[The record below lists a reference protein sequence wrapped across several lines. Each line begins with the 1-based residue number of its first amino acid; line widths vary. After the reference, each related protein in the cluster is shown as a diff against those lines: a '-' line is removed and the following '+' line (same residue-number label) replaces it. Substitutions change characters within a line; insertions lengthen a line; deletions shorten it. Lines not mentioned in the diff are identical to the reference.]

1 MKKNINKE
9 RFLALV
15 SKEKVDTYERN
26 KERIRNRKMLRE
38 SRTIAL
44 KVLNRID
51 ELGWSQKRLADE
63 MEVSPQQIT
72 KIVSGKANLTLE
84 SIVKIQAILE
94 IPILVSHL
102 EKQLEELFE
111 KLIGSFSEK
120 YTPAETNTPADYT
133 SSEKKEVKMSYD
145 VKTNNYSFESDY
157 NLSA

>member
-1 MKKNINKE
+1 MKTNQEKFKS
-9 RFLALV
+9 LV
-15 SKEKVDTYERN
+15 SKEKTNTAQKN
-26 KERIRNRKMLRE
+26 KDRIKNRMRLRE
-38 SRTIAL
+38 SQDIAM
-44 KVLNRID
+44 KVLDKLD

-84 SIVKIQAILE
+84 SIVKIQTILE

-102 EKQLEELFE
+102 EKQLNDFFE

-120 YTPAETNTPADYT
+120 YTPAETSAPADYT
-133 SSEKKEVKMSYD
+133 SSDKKEIKMSYD
-145 VKTNNYSFESDY
+145 KETDDYSFESDY

>member
-84 SIVKIQAILE
+84 SIVKIQTILE

-102 EKQLEELFE
+102 EKQLNVFFE

-120 YTPAETNTPADYT
+120 YTPAETVAPADYT
-133 SSEKKEVKMSYD
+133 SSDMKEIKMSYD
-145 VKTNNYSFESDY
+145 EETNNYSFESDY

>member
-1 MKKNINKE
+1 
-9 RFLALV
+9 
-15 SKEKVDTYERN
+15 
-26 KERIRNRKMLRE
+26 
-38 SRTIAL
+38 
-44 KVLNRID
+44 
-51 ELGWSQKRLADE
+51 

-84 SIVKIQAILE
+84 SIVKIQTILE

-102 EKQLEELFE
+102 EKQLNDFFE

>member
-9 RFLALV
+9 KFMALV

-51 ELGWSQKRLADE
+51 ELGWSQKKLADE

-84 SIVKIQAILE
+84 SQVKIQDVLN
-94 IPILVSHL
+94 IPILASYI
-102 EKQLEELFE
+102 EKKLEELISE
-111 KLIGSFSEK
+111 MNSYLSEK
-120 YTPAETNTPADYT
+120 YTPTEINVPADYT

-145 VKTNNYSFESDY
+145 NTTNEYSY